1 MGMWMR
7 RAYSGYKLLGRLA
20 RLTKGMPKKA
30 AVISGRGHLV
40 PATCMRNAKCENA
53 KMQNAKCKMRV
64 AKCEAEKCRHKVLVG
79 GRAISQPQSAV
90 SG

>member
-1 MGMWMR
+1 MPDIWRKWWMWMWMWMWMGMWMR

-40 PATCMRNAKCENA
+40 PATCMRNAKMQNA
-53 KMQNAKCKMRV
+53 KMQNAKCELRNVRRKNAGIRYW
-64 AKCEAEKCRHKVLVG
+64 
-79 GRAISQPQSAV
+79 
-90 SG
+90 